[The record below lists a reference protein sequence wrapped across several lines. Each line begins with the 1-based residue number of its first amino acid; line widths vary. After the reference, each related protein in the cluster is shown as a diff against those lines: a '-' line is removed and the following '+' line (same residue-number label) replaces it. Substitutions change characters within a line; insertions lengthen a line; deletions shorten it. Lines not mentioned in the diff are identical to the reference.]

1 MLYIVAGALS
11 ALSLLFP
18 LACRLWPALAQGWM
32 DAVFAPA
39 AGALA
44 ALASKCPFPLAEP
57 LALLLA
63 ALFVLLLFRWRRG
76 ACLLLAVLLA
86 GYGFLWA
93 PAYSLPAAHAVS
105 KDADAAALTAVCDE
119 LIERLNARK
128 DFALPNDLGARA
140 LAAAR
145 LVETPAPISAAPKF
159 ARYPEWMRVFSLA
172 GLYVPWTAE
181 ALCDPTAPAAG
192 QPFTAV
198 HELMHMGG
206 VADEGQANIC
216 AYIACQRYGGIF
228 AASADLWALKYAMDA
243 LRPLDADAW
252 SARLAALDGAARDGF
267 FALGGASSASL
278 AEESVPRP
286 GGAGIAGDYGALAAW
301 LAARIV

>member
-1 MLYIVAGALS
+1 M
-11 ALSLLFP
+11 
-18 LACRLWPALAQGWM
+18 
-32 DAVFAPA
+32 
-39 AGALA
+39 
-44 ALASKCPFPLAEP
+44 
-57 LALLLA
+57 ALLLA

-86 GYGFLWA
+86 GYGLLWA
-93 PAYSLPAAHAVS
+93 PAYSLSAAHAVDR
-105 KDADAAALTAVCDE
+105 DADAAALTAVCDG

-140 LAAAR
+140 LEAAR

-159 ARYPEWMRVFSLA
+159 ARYPEWMRAFSLA

-206 VADEGQANIC
+206 VADEGQANISLTSP
-216 AYIACQRYGGIF
+216 ASATAGIF
-228 AASADLWALKYAMDA
+228 AASR
-243 LRPLDADAW
+243 RPLGAQIRHGRPAPAGRGCLVGAPGR
-252 SARLAALDGAARDGF
+252 ARRRGARRFF

>member
-1 MLYIVAGALS
+1 ME
-11 ALSLLFP
+11 
-18 LACRLWPALAQGWM
+18 
-32 DAVFAPA
+32 AVFAPA

-57 LALLLA
+57 LTLLLA
-63 ALFVLLLFRWRRG
+63 ALLVLLLFRWRRG

-86 GYGFLWA
+86 GYGLLWA
-93 PAYSLPAAHAVS
+93 PAYSLPAAHAVG
-105 KDADAAALTAVCDE
+105 KDADAAALTVVCDE

-140 LAAAR
+140 LEAAR

-159 ARYPEWMRVFSLA
+159 ARYPEWMRAFSLA

-228 AASADLWALKYAMDA
+228 AASADLWRSNTPWTPCARWTRMPG
-243 LRPLDADAW
+243 RRAW
-252 SARLAALDGAARDGF
+252 PRSTARRETVFSPLAAPLPRRLRRNLSCAWAAPGSPAITARW
-267 FALGGASSASL
+267 
-278 AEESVPRP
+278 PR
-286 GGAGIAGDYGALAAW
+286 GWRRVLYE
-301 LAARIV
+301 RIEKRAH